1 MFDDILKQ
9 ARNETNSNCVIT
21 EDGLMSNDKVRI
33 SVIGLG
39 GGGCNTINRMV
50 SMGLKSAKTI
60 AVNTDRLHL
69 DVINADKKVL
79 IGKSVTKGLGAG
91 GFPEIGTKCAE
102 ISKNEILEAM
112 GENELVFVCAGMGGG
127 TGTGSAP
134 VVAKMAKE
142 MGAVVVGIVTSPF
155 KLERAR
161 IKKAEW
167 GVKELSKY
175 TDTLI
180 IIDNNRLVSYAPN
193 LPVNKAFMLADEI
206 TTKAVKGICDT
217 IMFPSLMNID
227 YADVRSVMEEG
238 GVSLISIG
246 EASGPD
252 KVERVVKDT
261 LQHPLL
267 DVSYEGA
274 KGALIHITGSSALT
288 LGDSIKIGEKLTEVF
303 DPNAQ
308 IKVGARLDENAG
320 ANVEVIMIATG
331 LKIQDIFNSQS
342 ADRDSQSV
350 AESKEMLLEQL
361 GMNYI

>member
-1 MFDDILKQ
+1 MFDEILKN
-9 ARNETNSNCVIT
+9 ARADIQNEAHLDES
-21 EDGLMSNDKVRI
+21 GLMSNDKVRI

-50 SMGLKSAKTI
+50 TMGLKSAKTI

-69 DVINADKKVL
+69 DIINADKKVL
-79 IGKSVTKGLGAG
+79 IGKSITKGLGAG
-91 GFPEIGTKCAE
+91 GFPEVGTRCAE
-102 ISKNEILEAM
+102 LSKSEILEAM
-112 GENELVFVCAGMGGG
+112 GENELVFICAGMGGG

-134 VVAKMAKE
+134 VVAKLAKD

-155 KLERAR
+155 SLERAR
-161 IKKAEW
+161 LKKAEW

-252 KVERVVKDT
+252 KVEQVVKDT
-261 LQHPLL
+261 LNHPLL

-274 KGALIHITGSSALT
+274 KGALVHITGSSALS
-288 LGDSIKIGEKLTEVF
+288 LGDSVKIGERLTEVF

-320 ANVEVIMIATG
+320 ARVEVIMIATG
-331 LKIQDIFNSQS
+331 LKIQNIFGHQS
-342 ADRDSQSV
+342 AADQDVS
-350 AESKEMLLEQL
+350 ETKEMLLEQL